1 VTDLGERRAEVATS
15 WARHYEEASRRR
27 RSKGL
32 RRHRER
38 DHAPMR
44 PSRNV
49 VLLAIFATVGL
60 VGALVAALVGK

>member
-1 VTDLGERRAEVATS
+1 
-15 WARHYEEASRRR
+15 
-27 RSKGL
+27 
-32 RRHRER
+32 
-38 DHAPMR
+38 MR